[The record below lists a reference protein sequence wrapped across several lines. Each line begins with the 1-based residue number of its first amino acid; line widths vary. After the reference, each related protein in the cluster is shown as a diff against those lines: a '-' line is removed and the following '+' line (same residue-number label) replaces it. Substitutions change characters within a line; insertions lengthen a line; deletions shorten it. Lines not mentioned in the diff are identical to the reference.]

1 MATAEPDV
9 DIKDRVHDI
18 TTQSKKKSYYMTS
31 EELILQGGNSQGQV
45 F

>member
-18 TTQSKKKSYYMTS
+18 TTQQKKSYYMTS
-31 EELILQGGNSQGQV
+31 EELILQGGNSQG
-45 F
+45 